1 MYNRR
6 QRNLWLDR
14 QLQDLQA
21 AREAYAANTATAE
34 QLEILRNEKAGEIEK
49 RIRDEAR
56 EQRLWNRAKR
66 YLFDGLKKEDVPT
79 ESSVVSTSTSELRPA
94 GKVGVMD
101 ALNNA
106 KRAETAA
113 AAASLSS
120 SSSSSPSSSSS
131 SSIPQPGPLDIL
143 AANAETTAEQSAR
156 SWRGW
161 IWGQS

>member
-34 QLEILRNEKAGEIEK
+34 QLEILRNEKVGEIEK

-66 YLFDGLKKEDVPT
+66 YLFDGLKKEDVST
-79 ESSVVSTSTSELRPA
+79 GSSVVATSTSTSELRP
-94 GKVGVMD
+94 VGVMD
-101 ALNNA
+101 ALDNA
-106 KRAETAA
+106 KRAEAA
-113 AAASLSS
+113 TAASLSS
-120 SSSSSPSSSSS
+120 SSSSS
-131 SSIPQPGPLDIL
+131 SSIPQPGPLDVL
-143 AANAETTAEQSAR
+143 AANAETTAKQSAR